1 MHRRR
6 PQLKNGVD
14 LQLQTAFFDGN
25 WPTAIRLADKRSK
38 ALKDQYYEVNQYTRL
53 LVIIGLFFCVVS
65 FFHVLNVP
73 RIGSQS
79 RLRRPA

>member
-53 LVIIGLFFCVVS
+53 LVLIGLFFCVIS
-65 FFHVLNVP
+65 FFTY
-73 RIGSQS
+73 
-79 RLRRPA
+79 